1 MAVNIRRIYK
11 GKEGVSKK
19 NKPYRYQL
27 DFYTNGKRVRETI
40 KDVEFLP
47 TDTREQ
53 RNQKKT
59 IINKIKADLEIEL
72 ANNSNGL
79 ISRQQKK
86 ASFIKYFE
94 SLRDKK
100 SPNTK
105 TTWDNTLSHIIT
117 FHGRKLNF
125 EHITVHWIERFSTYL
140 LKEIS
145 NNSARTYLQKVNA
158 ALNQAVKERIIL
170 ENPYKYI
177 DKPKKEEKEMIYLT
191 KGEIQE
197 IIDTKF
203 FDDEVKNA
211 FLLSCY
217 TGLRFSDITA
227 LKWSNIKDGRIHIT
241 QAKTKGA
248 IYIPLNDNAAHIL
261 DLQRDNIESI
271 FKFSAYNGSVNRTLG
286 KLIKKT
292 NINKN
297 VTFHTA
303 RHTFA
308 TLLVSSGVNIY
319 TVSKLL
325 GHTNINSTLVYAK
338 VINEEKE
345 KAVNSLPNFKF

>member
-1 MAVNIRRIYK
+1 MAVNLRKIYK
-11 GKEGVSKK
+11 GKKEVLIK

-27 DFYTNGKRVRETI
+27 DFYNNGKRTRETI

-47 TDTREQ
+47 TDTKEQ
-53 RNQKKT
+53 RKQKKA

-79 ISRQQKK
+79 ISRQLKK

-94 SLRDKK
+94 SLKDKK
-100 SPNTK
+100 RPNTK
-105 TTWDNTLSHIIT
+105 TTWESTLNHIES
-117 FHGRKLNF
+117 FHGKKLNF
-125 EHITVHWIERFSTYL
+125 ENVTTHWIEKFSEYL
-140 LKEIS
+140 LKEVS
-145 NNSARTYLQKVNA
+145 QNSARMYLQKINA

-177 DKPKKEEKEMIYLT
+177 TKPKKEEKEMIYLT
-191 KGEIQE
+191 KDEVQE
-197 IIDTKF
+197 IINTSF
-203 FDDEVKNA
+203 FDDEIKNA
-211 FLLSCY
+211 FLFSCY
-217 TGLRFSDITA
+217 TGLRFSDIST
-227 LKWSNIKDGRIHIT
+227 LKWSNIKNSRIHIT
-241 QAKTKGA
+241 QTKTKGA
-248 IYIPLNDNAAHIL
+248 IYIPLNDNAEHIL
-261 DLQRDNIESI
+261 NLQKNTTEYV
-271 FKFSAYNGSVNRTLG
+271 FKFSTYNSSVNRTLG
-286 KLIKKT
+286 KLIAKT
-292 NINKN
+292 KIDKN

-308 TLLVSSGVNIY
+308 TLLVTSGVNIF

-325 GHTNINSTLVYAK
+325 GHTNIDSTLVYAK